1 MHGYYAQLPLIFT
14 CAIPPPLLFCL
25 SRNNAREDVMRIK
38 QELLSCID
46 CVAFVAN
53 GEIPESRPHLVNEI
67 RARLGADAR
76 RLAVTCGDQIDFSWA
91 PCQCCGSPLGG
102 SREAMVVYAR

>member
-1 MHGYYAQLPLIFT
+1 
-14 CAIPPPLLFCL
+14 
-25 SRNNAREDVMRIK
+25 MRIK
-38 QELLSCID
+38 QELLSCVD
-46 CVAFVAN
+46 CVAYVAN

-67 RARLGADAR
+67 RGRLGADAR

-91 PCQCCGSPLGG
+91 PCQCCGSLLGG